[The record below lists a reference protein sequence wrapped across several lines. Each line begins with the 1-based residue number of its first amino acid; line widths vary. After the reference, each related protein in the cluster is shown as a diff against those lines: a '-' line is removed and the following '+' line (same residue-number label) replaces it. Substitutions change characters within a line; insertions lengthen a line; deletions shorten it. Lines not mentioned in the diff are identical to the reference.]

1 MIESKCLYLSP
12 FGNIRGAYAIRP
24 YSLPEEK
31 AVPTYIFR
39 RIKEGK
45 GEKGRGAKPRL
56 QGRIAYAPQM
66 APAGDKRRD
75 KSWGAQPPL

>member
-1 MIESKCLYLSP
+1 MIESKGLYLSP

-31 AVPTYIFR
+31 DVPTYIFR

-45 GEKGRGAKPRL
+45 GEKGRGAKP
-56 QGRIAYAPQM
+56 PT
-66 APAGDKRRD
+66 
-75 KSWGAQPPL
+75 

>member
-1 MIESKCLYLSP
+1 MIESECLYLSP

-45 GEKGRGAKPRL
+45 GERKT
-56 QGRIAYAPQM
+56 
-66 APAGDKRRD
+66 KRH
-75 KSWGAQPPL
+75 PCL